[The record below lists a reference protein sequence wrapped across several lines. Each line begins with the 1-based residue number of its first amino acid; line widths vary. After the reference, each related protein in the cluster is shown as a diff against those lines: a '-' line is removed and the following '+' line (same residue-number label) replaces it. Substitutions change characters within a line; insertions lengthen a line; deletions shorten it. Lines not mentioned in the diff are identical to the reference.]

1 MKRKIKVKFNWLFK
15 NQEEIKKFRIGL
27 IVTFIL
33 ALSQITTLCWLG
45 NERIK
50 LKTYDKNYREEELVE
65 SKVIDK
71 FTSTK
76 NGIELGYLKISC
88 LDKTFCKQVPMMEYK
103 LTEVGS
109 NKTIRMTY
117 SEYLGETKNFNY
129 LYNLI
134 ILSALLLIGS
144 IIIIY
149 LISISS
155 ILESREFYIIRRI
168 AEENGIEEEE
178 EEEEV
183 MNSFI
188 TRLKYELY
196 NILAKT
202 PIILSIASTFVFF
215 IGNSVYTT
223 IILMLL

>member
-1 MKRKIKVKFNWLFK
+1 MKRKIKVKFKWLFK

-134 ILSALLLIGS
+134 IFSALLLIGS

-168 AEENGIEEEE
+168 AEENGIEE